1 MDFEQDLL
9 NLQQK
14 KKMKMEQSTSK
25 FTLKF

>member
-14 KKMKMEQSTSK
+14 KKMKMEQNTSK